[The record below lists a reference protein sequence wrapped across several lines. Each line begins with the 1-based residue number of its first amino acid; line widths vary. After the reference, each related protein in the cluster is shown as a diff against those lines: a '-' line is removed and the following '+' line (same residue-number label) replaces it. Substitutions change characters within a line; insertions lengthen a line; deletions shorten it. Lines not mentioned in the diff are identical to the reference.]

1 MKDSLRTEP
10 PVSRMDPP
18 TRRWPERRRWSGAE
32 EIGAAFDRGAAI
44 QIVLAP
50 RSGLSS
56 DDAAL
61 VERARALGIEVRLT
75 SERERLRLTDGR
87 QAETLLALEGPSPRP
102 TLDELMDR
110 GGLVLVL
117 VGVRYPGNVGF
128 IVRAAE
134 VAGATGIVLAETWT
148 RSERASAMRFA
159 MQADRYFPVIDA
171 EVGDAVAS
179 ARRAGRRL
187 FALETEGEPTPWDAA
202 LEGSLALFLGGEAEG
217 IPAAIVAQMDACLRI
232 PMRGFI
238 PSYNV
243 QAAAGIVLGEW
254 LRRMHVRVPDPVNP
268 PGR

>member
-1 MKDSLRTEP
+1 MKDSFRTEP
-10 PVSRMDPP
+10 PVSRMEPQ
-18 TRRWPERRRWSGAE
+18 TRRAPERRRLAGAAA
-32 EIGAAFDRGAAI
+32 IGAALDRGAAV
-44 QIVLAP
+44 QILLAP
-50 RSGLSS
+50 HSGLSS
-56 DDAAL
+56 GDAL
-61 VERARALGIEVRLT
+61 IVERARALGIEVRLT

-87 QAETLLALEGPSPRP
+87 QPETLLALEGPSPRP

-117 VGVRYPGNVGF
+117 IGVRYPGNVGF

-148 RSERASAMRFA
+148 RTERASAMRFA
-159 MQADRYFPVIDA
+159 MQGDRFFPVIDA
-171 EVGDAVAS
+171 EVDAAVAS
-179 ARRAGRRL
+179 ARRAERRL
-187 FALETEGEPTPWDAA
+187 FALETEGEKTPWEAV

-217 IPAAIVAQMDACLRI
+217 IPAAILAQMDECLRI

-254 LRRMHVRVPDPVNP
+254 LRQTHDSDSGPVSP
-268 PGR
+268 RG